1 MKPNEATQPP
11 NSGERVNTP
20 LSAVT
25 QPWDGHVTIP
35 PAKPRKIL
43 RLPAVV
49 ELCGMGKTS
58 IYMGE
63 KNGTF
68 PARVRLSARLVGWNL
83 LDVERWIEERVK
95 VGASS

>member
-1 MKPNEATQPP
+1 MKLPDHESAQ
-11 NSGERVNTP
+11 TP

-25 QPWDGHVTIP
+25 QPWDGHVIIS
-35 PAKPRKIL
+35 PAKPGKIF

-49 ELCGMGKTS
+49 DLCGIGKTS

-63 KNGTF
+63 KSGTF
-68 PARVRLSARLVGWNL
+68 PARVRLSARLVGWREEDLN
-83 LDVERWIEERVK
+83 RWIEDRVK